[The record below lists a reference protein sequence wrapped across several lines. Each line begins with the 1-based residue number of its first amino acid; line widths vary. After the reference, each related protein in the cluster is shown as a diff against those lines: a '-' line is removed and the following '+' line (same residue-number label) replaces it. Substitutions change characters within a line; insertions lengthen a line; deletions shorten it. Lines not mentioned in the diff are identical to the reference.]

1 MKFVEKK
8 CPNCGAGLK
17 FNDGATSVACE
28 YCNQTYYIEKD
39 EKKYAK
45 ADQAHLADAYNFVD
59 EFGKPIFNAVLK
71 THAVMSIVPF
81 IIFFVAFAGIGITI
95 FSLARNQ
102 MNDMDNKPGSSFV
115 DNSQN
120 KEDKW
125 KEEQEKA
132 FQEARKKIVTKLEQ
146 IDATSLQTFHD
157 TSKIELKNYD
167 GSCVYGDYKI
177 TKNWESVGVY
187 LLVGKETNKNILYD
201 VMSHTYKNK
210 KTGKTTTLYVA
221 VKYDDLK
228 LTDAGIVNNDFD
240 GWTEAPSY
248 TFSGTSFNTAY
259 GYESVEKLYNQLVRS
274 QSGIYTIEA
283 SQGIYIES

>member
-17 FNDGATSVACE
+17 FDDGATSVVCE
-28 YCNQTYYIEKD
+28 YCNQTFYIQRD
-39 EKKYAK
+39 EKKYARV
-45 ADQAHLADAYNFVD
+45 DSEHLADAYRFVD
-59 EFGKPIFNAVLK
+59 EVGKPIAEAIFR
-71 THAVMSIVPF
+71 THKVMAIVP
-81 IIFFVAFAGIGITI
+81 IIVFLIAAFGIGMTI
-95 FSLARNQ
+95 FSLARSQ
-102 MNDMDNKPGSSFV
+102 MDDMDNKPGSSFV
-115 DNSQN
+115 GNSEN
-120 KEDKW
+120 SEDKW

-132 FQEARKKIVTKLEQ
+132 FQEARKKIVTKLSQ

-283 SQGIYIES
+283 SQGIYVES